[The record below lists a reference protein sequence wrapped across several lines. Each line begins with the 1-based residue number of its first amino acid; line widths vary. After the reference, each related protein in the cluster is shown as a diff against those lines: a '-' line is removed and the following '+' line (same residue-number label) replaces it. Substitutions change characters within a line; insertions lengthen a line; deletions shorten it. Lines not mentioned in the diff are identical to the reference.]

1 MAGLDRRSARFSGRD
16 ERKESLPLSKIWN
29 LIALVGILA
38 AGPIFGC
45 GGSGGG
51 GNSSSGGGSGG
62 GGTPAP
68 LGEPEIFF
76 PSWYNA
82 TPQQVISFSYN
93 SAKTSE
99 ENGSLLKAAILALQ
113 PGQMLKIGAGTY
125 SINSYFNIALQG
137 TAVSPIWIVAKD
149 GETPV
154 ITRPDANQNVINVGA
169 GGTPTRFLGM
179 RGLEITGGS
188 QLLRLYDCANVWI
201 DQCHLHHGGDGGLTA
216 NTADTDRIYLTRN
229 EIDHPG
235 GPSTTNEGMYLGANN
250 GQYVMTNS
258 VIALNHIH
266 DTGGTQGDGIELKGG
281 SYNNWIVANHVHDT
295 NYPCIIVYAAGGKGI
310 NTIERNILYRSNDN
324 AMQITGEAVVRNNL
338 IMSGTAAGFASTD
351 NQGATANLQVVH
363 NTIINTGRGANLSS
377 WNSRQGMVFANN
389 GVYSRDAE
397 SIRFP
402 NGSAGVTVKG
412 NVVLGP
418 VEGITAGYITGAG
431 LADFA
436 SVAWDASARDATPT
450 ASSAI
455 IGAGDPAYAVG
466 TDITGAAR
474 QGSLEAGAYDRH

>member
-1 MAGLDRRSARFSGRD
+1 VNKWLV
-16 ERKESLPLSKIWN
+16 
-29 LIALVGILA
+29 IAFVGILTA
-38 AGPIFGC
+38 PPIFGC

-51 GNSSSGGGSGG
+51 GSSSG

-68 LGEPEIFF
+68 APTPAPTPSPVGEPEIFF
-76 PSWYNA
+76 PSWYGIA
-82 TPQQVISFSYN
+82 PRQVINLTYN
-93 SAKTSE
+93 STKTSE
-99 ENGSLLKAAILALQ
+99 ENGALLKAAILALQ
-113 PGQMLKIGAGTY
+113 PGQKLKIGAGTY
-125 SINSYFNIALQG
+125 SVNSYFNIALQG
-137 TAVSPIWIVAKD
+137 TADSPIWIVAQD

-154 ITRPDANQNVINVGA
+154 ITRPDADQNVINIGA
-169 GGTPTRFLGM
+169 GGSPARYLAI
-179 RGLEITGGS
+179 RGLEVTGGS
-188 QLLRLYDCANVWI
+188 QLMRLYDCANVWV

-229 EIDHPG
+229 EINHPG
-235 GPSTTNEGMYLGANN
+235 GPSSTNEGMYLGANN

-281 SYNNWIVANHVHDT
+281 SYNNWIVANHIHDT
-295 NYPCIIVYAAGGKGI
+295 PYPCIVVYGTGGKGV

-324 AMQITGEAVVRNNL
+324 TLQVTGEAVVRNNL
-338 IMSGTAAGFASTD
+338 IMSGAAAGFASTD
-351 NQGATANLQVVH
+351 NQGTTANLQVVH
-363 NTIINTGRGANLSS
+363 NTIINTSRAANLSS
-377 WNSRQGMVFANN
+377 WNNRAGMVFANN
-389 GVYSRDAE
+389 VVYSRDAE

-402 NGSAGVTVKG
+402 NGSTGVAVKG

-418 VEGITAGYITGAG
+418 VEGIAAGYIAGAG
-431 LADFA
+431 LTDFA
-436 SVAWDASARDATPT
+436 SVTWDASSRDAAPT

-455 IGAGDPAYAVG
+455 IGAGDPAYAVL